1 MKHKTTF
8 GCFLLFMFSICFSS
22 ILGTLRAQG
31 PVGTINGTILDAT
44 GAVVPGATVVATN
57 VATGVESKTTSTTA
71 GAYTLPYLPAGT
83 YTIRVSA
90 SSFRTSTAEN
100 VILRVAQDLT
110 VNIALQIGQVNEQV
124 TVSDQPPLIDAGTAE
139 IGRYISIE
147 EYKSWPILVDDGQR
161 QIQSFIFSSLPGTT
175 GDTFQG
181 SINGGQEYSHEILI
195 EGIPIG
201 RSDLSGG
208 NNNEFSPS
216 AEAVSEFK
224 LQTGTISA
232 QYNGGQTAVANF
244 NIKSGTNNLHGSAF
258 YYNQNEFFNANNLE
272 NAGNKKSK
280 HREDNY
286 GYSVGGPVYIPKV
299 YNGRHKTFF
308 FTNFEKT
315 KENNLVFSGSR
326 TTLAPVAFKQGDFSR
341 LLDPNYTGNPL
352 SGTQVSTCAPI
363 DPTTGKGSPCF
374 DALGRPVIFGQ
385 IYDPSTTRTVNGSVV
400 RDPFPGN
407 IIPDTAWDPVAKN
420 VIQNVGIVDPL
431 FDTMTRNTPKIGTC
445 CPFFQLHIFGVKLD
459 HEITQKHKISGYYN
473 RSYRDRNNNGSARY
487 LPIPGPPT
495 SSWQEQKTP
504 GNMVRLALSST
515 LTPTL
520 MNRVAAG
527 YNRFRNENGAPP
539 ETLNQD
545 WATKIGMSNLPGTM
559 FPVFRFSGASY
570 QGGTIGRMGVGFTDD
585 APNGSYIYTDDLTWI
600 RGKHSFRFGYQYSRY
615 FYNDKSLSDAGS
627 FTFGPR
633 ATDLPGFADS
643 TGHSFASFLLGGVQS
658 ANHVIT
664 PFSQGFRQPQ
674 HAFYAADDWKLTPK
688 LTVNAGL
695 RWEIIPPFFEVTG
708 RMSEIS
714 LSTPNPGA
722 NGRPGA
728 LVFANGGSRFNDTY
742 WKEFG
747 PRLGLAYQVNN
758 KLAVRAGYAMTNTP
772 PIRNDWGYGG
782 FTLGF
787 NGQVNVAQGTSPT
800 GFVDDPSIYLSQPY
814 PSLQGSLPNTDPAQL
829 NYDGPWTTTARNANR
844 PGYVQNY
851 SLTVQYLLPQQT
863 VLEVAFVGNKGTRLW
878 GGVGSFSEFDGLPAS
893 RLSLGDVLIDSV
905 ANNPQYLP
913 YASFPTDRSVAQ
925 ALRPFPQYL
934 GVEEAFPYNQ
944 SSNYNSLQITAT
956 RHLTKG
962 LGFLAAYTFSKAI
975 GYVDGNGPGAA
986 AGCGCADQGIQDFF
1000 NPRLERSVTGF
1011 NHPQDFKLTW
1021 VYESPVG
1028 KGNRFDLKWGNWI
1041 VGGWQLSAVHNYG
1054 SGDAINIVDG
1064 SLTIP
1069 DGFAPGIRPDIV
1081 PGQPLTL
1088 GGAPTNVQVSTG
1100 TPYLNPAAFA
1110 SVPHTA
1116 NGVPL
1121 RVGTAP
1127 RFLPNVRGPH
1137 SMSEIF
1143 RMNKKFPITKREG
1156 TFFGIGMTMTNP
1168 FKRIDRFIGTA
1179 DVSDSAFGQVFAGGG
1194 GRTIQLDGRI
1204 EF

>member
-1 MKHKTTF
+1 MCLSSKVVVSSL
-8 GCFLLFMFSICFSS
+8 FLLCFTP

-31 PVGTINGTILDAT
+31 PVGTINGSILDAT
-44 GAVVPGATVVATN
+44 GAVVPGASVIATN
-57 VATGVESKTTSTTA
+57 VATGVESKTTSTSA

-90 SSFRTSTAEN
+90 PSFRTSAAEN

-110 VNIALQIGQVNEQV
+110 LNITLQLGQVSDRV
-124 TVSDQPPLIDAGTAE
+124 TVSDEPPLIEAGTAE

-147 EYKSWPILVDDGQR
+147 EYKSWPIMVDDGQR
-161 QIQSFIFSSLPGTT
+161 QIQSFIFSSLPGTS

-195 EGIPIG
+195 EGIPVG

-258 YYNQNEFFNANNLE
+258 YYNQNEAFNANSVLNKAL
-272 NAGNKKSK
+272 GNEKSK

-299 YNGRHKTFF
+299 YNGRNKTFF
-308 FTNFEKT
+308 FTNLEKT
-315 KENNLVFSGSR
+315 KENNLVFSDF
-326 TTLAPVAFKQGDFSR
+326 TTLPPVAFKKGDFSR
-341 LLDPNYTGNPL
+341 LLDPNYTGNAL
-352 SGTQVSTCAPI
+352 SGTQVSTCGGG
-363 DPTTGKGSPCF
+363 TQPCF

-385 IYDPSTTRTVNGSVV
+385 LYDPKTTRVVNGSLV

-420 VIQNVGIVDPL
+420 IIQNVGIVDPL
-431 FDTMTRNTPKIGTC
+431 LDKMTKNIPRVGTC
-445 CPFFQLHIFGVKLD
+445 CPFFKLHIFGLKVD
-459 HEITQKHKISGYYN
+459 HAITQKHKISGYYN

-495 SSWQEQKTP
+495 TSWQEQITP

-520 MNRVAAG
+520 LNRAAAG
-527 YNRFRNENGAPP
+527 YNRFRNKNGAPP
-539 ETLNQD
+539 ETLNKD
-545 WATKIGMSNLPGTM
+545 WAQKIGLNNLPGTM
-559 FPVFRFSGASY
+559 FPVFRFDARGAAPY

-600 RGKHSFRFGYQYSRY
+600 RGKHSLRFGYQYSRY

-633 ATDLPGFADS
+633 QTDLPGFVDS
-643 TGHSFASFLLGGVQS
+643 TGHSFASFLLGGVLS
-658 ANHVIT
+658 AGHGVN
-664 PFSQGFRQPQ
+664 PLSQGFRQPQ

-695 RWEIIPPFFEVTG
+695 RWEVIPPFYEVTG
-708 RMSEIS
+708 RMSEIG
-714 LSTPNPGA
+714 LNTPNPGA
-722 NGRPGA
+722 DGRLGA

-758 KLAVRAGYAMTNTP
+758 RLAVRAGYAMTNTP

-787 NGQVNVAQGTSPT
+787 NGSVPVAAGTSPT
-800 GFVDDPSIYLSQPY
+800 LFIDDPAIYLSQPY
-814 PSLQGSLPNTDPAQL
+814 PSQGSLPNTDPAQL
-829 NYDGPWTTTARNANR
+829 NYDGPWLATAKNDNR

-851 SLTVQYLLPQQT
+851 SLTVQYLLPRQT

-878 GGVGSFSEFDGLPAS
+878 GGAGVFSEYDGLPAKQ
-893 RLSLGDVLIDSV
+893 LSLGSILTDSV
-905 ANNPQYLP
+905 SNHPQYLP
-913 YASFPTDRSVAQ
+913 YASFPTDLSVAQ
-925 ALRPFPQYL
+925 ALRPFPQYF
-934 GVEEAFPYNQ
+934 GVEEAFPYNS

-956 RHLTKG
+956 RHLTSG
-962 LGFLAAYTFSKAI
+962 LGFLAAYTWSKAI
-975 GYVDGNGPGAA
+975 GYVDGNGPAAA
-986 AGCGCADQGIQDFF
+986 AGCGCADTGIQDFS

-1028 KGNRFDLKWGNWI
+1028 KGRRFDLKRGNW
-1041 VGGWQLSAVHNYG
+1041 VLGGWQLSAVHNYR
-1054 SGDAINIVDG
+1054 SGDALNIVDS
-1064 SLTIP
+1064 SLSIP

-1081 PGQPLTL
+1081 AGQPLTL
-1088 GGAPTNVQVSTG
+1088 GGAPTKVDVFTG
-1100 TPYLNPAAFA
+1100 APYLNPLAFA
-1110 SVPHTA
+1110 SVPTE

-1143 RMNKKFPITKREG
+1143 RMNKKFPLTKREG

-1168 FKRIDRFIGTA
+1168 FNRISRFIAATDITDG
-1179 DVSDSAFGQVFAGGG
+1179 DFGKVFAGGG

>member
-1 MKHKTTF
+1 MCHSGNWFARIIFFVCVFVLSVSTA
-8 GCFLLFMFSICFSS
+8 L
-22 ILGTLRAQG
+22 AQG
-31 PVGTINGTILDAT
+31 PVGTISGTILDPT
-44 GAVVPGATVVATN
+44 GAAVPNATVVATN
-57 VATGVESKTTSTTA
+57 TATGVESKTTSTSA
-71 GAYTLPYLPAGT
+71 GTYTLPYLPAGT

-90 SSFRTSTAEN
+90 PSFRTSAAEN
-100 VILRVAQDLT
+100 VVLRVAQDLGL
-110 VNIALQIGQVNEQV
+110 NITLQLGQVTEQV

-139 IGRYISIE
+139 IGRYISTE

-258 YYNQNEFFNANNLE
+258 YYNQNEFFNANTVD
-272 NAGNKKSK
+272 NKSTGIETTGQPFPKSK

-286 GYSVGGPVYIPKV
+286 GYSVGGPVYIPKI
-299 YNGRHKTFF
+299 YHGRNKTFF

-315 KENNLVFSGSR
+315 KENNLVFSGR

-341 LLDPNYTGNPL
+341 LLDPNYTGDPR
-352 SGTQVSTCAPI
+352 SGTQVGT
-363 DPTTGKGSPCF
+363 
-374 DALGRPVIFGQ
+374 DALGRPIIFGT
-385 IYDPSTTRTVNGSVV
+385 IYDPSTTRVVNGSVV

-420 VIQNVGIVDPL
+420 IIQNVGIVDPL
-431 FDTMTRNTPKIGTC
+431 FDTMTRNMPRIGTC
-445 CPFFQLHIFGVKLD
+445 CPFFKLHIFGVKID
-459 HEITQKHKISGYYN
+459 HEITPKHKISGYYN

-495 SSWQEQKTP
+495 TSWQEQKTP
-504 GNMVRLALSST
+504 GNMVRLALTST
-515 LTPTL
+515 FTPTL
-520 MNRVAAG
+520 LNRVAAG

-559 FPVFRFSGASY
+559 FPTFRFTGAPY

-585 APNGSYIYTDDLTWI
+585 SPNGSYIYTDDLTWI

-615 FYNDKSLSDAGS
+615 FYNDKSLDDAGS

-633 ATDLPGFADS
+633 ATDLPGFLDS

-658 ANHVIT
+658 AGHGIN
-664 PFSQGFRQPQ
+664 PLSQGFRQPY
-674 HAFYAADDWKLTPK
+674 HAFYAADDWKVTPK

-714 LSTPNPGA
+714 LTTPNPGA
-722 NGRPGA
+722 DGRPGA
-728 LVFANGGSRFNDTY
+728 MVFANGGSRFNDTY

-747 PRLGLAYQVNN
+747 PRLGLAYQVKNN
-758 KLAVRAGYAMTNTP
+758 LAVRLGYAMTNTP

-787 NGQVNVAQGTSPT
+787 NGSVSVLSGTSPT
-800 GFVDDPSIYLSQPY
+800 GFVDDPSMYLSQPY
-814 PSLQGSLPNTDPAQL
+814 PSLQGSLPNTDPAQF
-829 NYDGPWTTTARNANR
+829 NDNGPGTTTARNANR

-878 GGVGSFSEFDGLPAS
+878 GGVGSFSEYDALPAS
-893 RLSLGDVLIDSV
+893 QLSLGGTLIDSV
-905 ANNPQYLP
+905 SNHPQYLP
-913 YASFPTDRSVAQ
+913 YASFDPEESVAQ
-925 ALRPFPQYL
+925 ALRPFPQYF
-934 GVEEAFPYNQ
+934 GVEEAFPYGQ

-975 GYVDGNGPGAA
+975 GYVDGLGPAAA
-986 AGCGCADQGIQDFF
+986 AGCGCADQGIQDFT

-1028 KGNRFDLKWGNWI
+1028 KGRRFDLKWANWV
-1041 VGGWQLSAVHNYG
+1041 VGGWQLAAVHNYR
-1054 SGDAINIVDG
+1054 SGDALNIVDS

-1088 GGAPTNVQVSTG
+1088 GGAPTKVEVSTG
-1100 TPYLNPAAFA
+1100 TPYLNPAAFQ
-1110 SVPHTA
+1110 SVPTQ

-1137 SMSEIF
+1137 SMSELF

-1156 TFFGIGMTMTNP
+1156 TFFGIGMTMTNALN
-1168 FKRIDRFIGTA
+1168 RSSRYINSTDVA
-1179 DVSDSAFGQVFAGGG
+1179 DPTFGQLFGTGG